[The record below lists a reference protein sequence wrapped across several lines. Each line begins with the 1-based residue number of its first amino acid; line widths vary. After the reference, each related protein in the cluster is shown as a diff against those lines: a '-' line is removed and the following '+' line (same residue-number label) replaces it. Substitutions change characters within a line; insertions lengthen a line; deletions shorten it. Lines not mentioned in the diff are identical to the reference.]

1 MGTPTRISFYQP
13 CRNSSRFIE
22 DDGTTISTSQAIAE
36 YLEETSKEPALIFG
50 TALQRAEI
58 RRLCNWFDV
67 KFNTEV
73 TEYLLGEKIM
83 KRFLGLEPSSETIRA
98 GYANIDTHLG
108 YIEYLAE
115 QRAWLAGDN
124 FSLADIT
131 AITHFCIDYLG
142 DIAWEDY
149 QQAKQWYARI
159 KSRPSFRPLLQDLI
173 PGTQPPAH
181 YKNLDFSKYC
191 DTFTVHPFR
200 KHFLKLAMFYDVF
213 FCFWYLY
220 AVLATL
226 AK

>member
-1 MGTPTRISFYQP
+1 MPSLLHLPLDPFSRKIRIVLGEKKITASLAVEPIWERRHEFLSINPAGTVPV
-13 CRNSSRFIE
+13 FIE

-83 KRFLGLEPSSETIRA
+83 KRFLGLGEPSSETIRA
-98 GYANIDTHLG
+98 GYANVDTHLG

-115 QRAWLAGDN
+115 QRAWLAGEH

-131 AITHFCIDYLG
+131 AASHISCIDYLG

-181 YKNLDFSKYC
+181 YKNLDF
-191 DTFTVHPFR
+191 
-200 KHFLKLAMFYDVF
+200 
-213 FCFWYLY
+213 
-220 AVLATL
+220 
-226 AK
+226 

>member
-1 MGTPTRISFYQP
+1 MPSLLHLPLDPFSRKIRIVLGEKKITASLAVEPIWERRHEFLSVNPAGTVPV
-13 CRNSSRFIE
+13 FIE

-83 KRFLGLEPSSETIRA
+83 KRFLGLGEPSSETIRA

-115 QRAWLAGDN
+115 QRAWLAGEH

-131 AITHFCIDYLG
+131 AASHISCIDYLG

-173 PGTQPPAH
+173 PGTKPPAH
-181 YKNLDFSKYC
+181 YKNLDF
-191 DTFTVHPFR
+191 
-200 KHFLKLAMFYDVF
+200 
-213 FCFWYLY
+213 
-220 AVLATL
+220 
-226 AK
+226 

>member
-1 MGTPTRISFYQP
+1 MPSLLHLPLDPFSRKIRIVLGEKKITASLAVEPIWERRHEFLSINPAGTVPV
-13 CRNSSRFIE
+13 FIE

-36 YLEETSKEPALIFG
+36 YLEETSTEPALIFG

-73 TEYLLGEKIM
+73 TEYLLAEKIM
-83 KRFLGLEPSSETIRA
+83 KRFLGLGEPSSETIRA

-131 AITHFCIDYLG
+131 AASHISCIDYLG

-181 YKNLDFSKYC
+181 YKNLDF
-191 DTFTVHPFR
+191 
-200 KHFLKLAMFYDVF
+200 
-213 FCFWYLY
+213 
-220 AVLATL
+220 
-226 AK
+226 

>member
-1 MGTPTRISFYQP
+1 MPSLLHLPLDPFSRKIRIVLGEKKIIASLAVEPIWERRHEFLSINPAGTVPV
-13 CRNSSRFIE
+13 FIE

-73 TEYLLGEKIM
+73 TDYLLGEKIM
-83 KRFLGLEPSSETIRA
+83 KRFLGLGEPSSETIRA

-115 QRAWLAGDN
+115 QRAWLAGEN

-131 AITHFCIDYLG
+131 AASHISCIDYLG

-181 YKNLDFSKYC
+181 YKNLDF
-191 DTFTVHPFR
+191 
-200 KHFLKLAMFYDVF
+200 
-213 FCFWYLY
+213 
-220 AVLATL
+220 
-226 AK
+226 

>member
-1 MGTPTRISFYQP
+1 MPSLLHLPLDPFSRKIRIVLGEKKITASLAVEPIWERRHEFLSINPAGTVPV
-13 CRNSSRFIE
+13 FIE

-83 KRFLGLEPSSETIRA
+83 KRFLGLGEPSSETIRA

-131 AITHFCIDYLG
+131 AASHISCIDYLG

-181 YKNLDFSKYC
+181 YKNLDF
-191 DTFTVHPFR
+191 
-200 KHFLKLAMFYDVF
+200 
-213 FCFWYLY
+213 
-220 AVLATL
+220 
-226 AK
+226 

>member
-1 MGTPTRISFYQP
+1 MPSLLHLPLDPFSRKIRIVLGEKKITALLAVEPIWERRHEFLSINPAGTVPV
-13 CRNSSRFIE
+13 FIE

-83 KRFLGLEPSSETIRA
+83 KRFLGLGEPSSETIRA

-115 QRAWLAGDN
+115 QRAWLAGEH

-131 AITHFCIDYLG
+131 AASHISCIDYLG

-181 YKNLDFSKYC
+181 YKNLDF
-191 DTFTVHPFR
+191 
-200 KHFLKLAMFYDVF
+200 
-213 FCFWYLY
+213 
-220 AVLATL
+220 
-226 AK
+226 

>member
-1 MGTPTRISFYQP
+1 MPSLLHLPLDPFSRKIRIVLGEKKITALLAVEPIWERRHEFLSINPAGTVPV
-13 CRNSSRFIE
+13 FIE

-36 YLEETSKEPALIFG
+36 YLEETSTEPALIFG

-83 KRFLGLEPSSETIRA
+83 KRFLGLGEPSSETIRA

-131 AITHFCIDYLG
+131 AASHISCIDYLG

-181 YKNLDFSKYC
+181 YKNLDF
-191 DTFTVHPFR
+191 
-200 KHFLKLAMFYDVF
+200 
-213 FCFWYLY
+213 
-220 AVLATL
+220 
-226 AK
+226 

>member
-1 MGTPTRISFYQP
+1 MPSLLHLPLDPFSRKIRIVLGEKKITVLLAVEPIWERRHEFLSINPAGTVPV
-13 CRNSSRFIE
+13 FIE

-36 YLEETSKEPALIFG
+36 YLEETSTEPALIFG

-83 KRFLGLEPSSETIRA
+83 KRFLGLGEPSSETIRA

-115 QRAWLAGDN
+115 QRAWLAGEN

-131 AITHFCIDYLG
+131 AASHISCIDYLG

-181 YKNLDFSKYC
+181 YKNLDF
-191 DTFTVHPFR
+191 
-200 KHFLKLAMFYDVF
+200 
-213 FCFWYLY
+213 
-220 AVLATL
+220 
-226 AK
+226 

>member
-1 MGTPTRISFYQP
+1 MPSLLHLPLDPFSRKIRIVLGEKKITASLAVEPIWERRHEFLSINPAGTVPV
-13 CRNSSRFIE
+13 FIE

-83 KRFLGLEPSSETIRA
+83 KRFLGLGEPSSETIRA

-115 QRAWLAGDN
+115 QRAWLAGEN

-131 AITHFCIDYLG
+131 AASHLSCIDYLG

-181 YKNLDFSKYC
+181 YKNLDF
-191 DTFTVHPFR
+191 
-200 KHFLKLAMFYDVF
+200 
-213 FCFWYLY
+213 
-220 AVLATL
+220 
-226 AK
+226 

>member
-1 MGTPTRISFYQP
+1 MPSLLHLPLDPFSRKIRIVLGEKKITVLLAVEPIWERRHEFLSINPAGTVPV
-13 CRNSSRFIE
+13 FIE

-83 KRFLGLEPSSETIRA
+83 KRFLGLGEPSSETIRA

-115 QRAWLAGDN
+115 QRSWLAGEN

-131 AITHFCIDYLG
+131 AASHISCIDYLG

-181 YKNLDFSKYC
+181 YKNLDF
-191 DTFTVHPFR
+191 
-200 KHFLKLAMFYDVF
+200 
-213 FCFWYLY
+213 
-220 AVLATL
+220 
-226 AK
+226 

>member
-1 MGTPTRISFYQP
+1 MPSLLHLPLDPFSRKIRIVLGEKKITASLSVEPIWERRHEFLSINPAGTVPVFM
-13 CRNSSRFIE
+13 E

-83 KRFLGLEPSSETIRA
+83 KRFLGLGEPSSETIRA
-98 GYANIDTHLG
+98 GYANIDTHLS

-115 QRAWLAGDN
+115 QRAWLAGEN

-131 AITHFCIDYLG
+131 AASHISCIDYLG
-142 DIAWEDY
+142 DIGWEDY

-181 YKNLDFSKYC
+181 YKNLDF
-191 DTFTVHPFR
+191 
-200 KHFLKLAMFYDVF
+200 
-213 FCFWYLY
+213 
-220 AVLATL
+220 
-226 AK
+226 

>member
-1 MGTPTRISFYQP
+1 MPNLLHLPLDPFSRKIRIVLGEKKITASLAVEPIWERRHEFLSINPAGTVPV
-13 CRNSSRFIE
+13 FIE

-83 KRFLGLEPSSETIRA
+83 KRFLGLGEPSSETIRA

-115 QRAWLAGDN
+115 QRAWLAGEN

-131 AITHFCIDYLG
+131 AASHISCIDYLG

-181 YKNLDFSKYC
+181 YKNLDF
-191 DTFTVHPFR
+191 
-200 KHFLKLAMFYDVF
+200 
-213 FCFWYLY
+213 
-220 AVLATL
+220 
-226 AK
+226 

>member
-1 MGTPTRISFYQP
+1 MPSLLHLPLDPFSRKIRIVLGEKKITASLAVEPIWERRHEFLSINPAGTVPV
-13 CRNSSRFIE
+13 FIE

-36 YLEETSKEPALIFG
+36 YLEETSTEPALIFG

-83 KRFLGLEPSSETIRA
+83 KRFLGLGEPSSETIRA

-131 AITHFCIDYLG
+131 AASHISCIDYLG

-159 KSRPSFRPLLQDLI
+159 KSRPSFRPLLKDLI
-173 PGTQPPAH
+173 PGTRPPAH
-181 YKNLDFSKYC
+181 YKNLDF
-191 DTFTVHPFR
+191 
-200 KHFLKLAMFYDVF
+200 
-213 FCFWYLY
+213 
-220 AVLATL
+220 
-226 AK
+226 

>member
-1 MGTPTRISFYQP
+1 MPNLLHLPLDPFSRKIRIVLGEKKIAASLAVEPIWERRHEFLSINPAGTVPV
-13 CRNSSRFIE
+13 FIE

-36 YLEETSKEPALIFG
+36 YLEETSIEPALIFG

-73 TEYLLGEKIM
+73 TEYLLGEKLM
-83 KRFLGLEPSSETIRA
+83 KRFLGLGEPSSETIRA

-115 QRAWLAGDN
+115 QRVWLAGEN

-131 AITHFCIDYLG
+131 AASHISCIDYLG

-149 QQAKQWYARI
+149 QQAKHWYARI

-173 PGTQPPAH
+173 PGTQPPDH
-181 YKNLDFSKYC
+181 YKNLDF
-191 DTFTVHPFR
+191 
-200 KHFLKLAMFYDVF
+200 
-213 FCFWYLY
+213 
-220 AVLATL
+220 
-226 AK
+226 

>member
-1 MGTPTRISFYQP
+1 MPSLLHLPLDPFSRKIRIVLGEKKITASLAVEPIWERRHEFLSINPAGTVPV
-13 CRNSSRFIE
+13 FIE

-83 KRFLGLEPSSETIRA
+83 KRFLGLGEPSSETIRA

-115 QRAWLAGDN
+115 QRSWLAGEH

-131 AITHFCIDYLG
+131 AASHISCIDYLG

-173 PGTQPPAH
+173 PGPQPPAH
-181 YKNLDFSKYC
+181 YKNLDF
-191 DTFTVHPFR
+191 
-200 KHFLKLAMFYDVF
+200 
-213 FCFWYLY
+213 
-220 AVLATL
+220 
-226 AK
+226 

>member
-1 MGTPTRISFYQP
+1 MPSLLHLPLDPFSRKIRIVLGEKKITASLAVEPIWERRHEFLSINPAGTVPV
-13 CRNSSRFIE
+13 FIE

-83 KRFLGLEPSSETIRA
+83 KRFLGLGEPSSETIRA

-115 QRAWLAGDN
+115 QRAWLAGEN

-131 AITHFCIDYLG
+131 AASHISCIDYLG
-142 DIAWEDY
+142 DIAWEGY

-181 YKNLDFSKYC
+181 YKNLDF
-191 DTFTVHPFR
+191 
-200 KHFLKLAMFYDVF
+200 
-213 FCFWYLY
+213 
-220 AVLATL
+220 
-226 AK
+226 

>member
-1 MGTPTRISFYQP
+1 MPSLLHLPLDPFSRKIRIVLGEKKITASLAVEPIWERRHEFLSINPAGTVPV
-13 CRNSSRFIE
+13 FIE

-36 YLEETSKEPALIFG
+36 YLEETSTEPALIFG

-83 KRFLGLEPSSETIRA
+83 KRFLGLGEPSSETIRA

-115 QRAWLAGDN
+115 QRSWLAGEH

-131 AITHFCIDYLG
+131 AASHISCIDYLG

-159 KSRPSFRPLLQDLI
+159 KSRPSFRSLLQDLI

-181 YKNLDFSKYC
+181 YKNLDF
-191 DTFTVHPFR
+191 
-200 KHFLKLAMFYDVF
+200 
-213 FCFWYLY
+213 
-220 AVLATL
+220 
-226 AK
+226 

>member
-1 MGTPTRISFYQP
+1 MPSLLHLPLDPFSRKIRIVLGEKKITASLAVEPIWERRHEFLSINPAGTVPVFM
-13 CRNSSRFIE
+13 E

-36 YLEETSKEPALIFG
+36 YLEETSKGPALIFG
-50 TALQRAEI
+50 TAFQRAEI

-83 KRFLGLEPSSETIRA
+83 KRFLGLGEPSSETIRA

-115 QRAWLAGDN
+115 QRAWLAGEN

-131 AITHFCIDYLG
+131 AASHISCIDYLG

-181 YKNLDFSKYC
+181 YKNLDF
-191 DTFTVHPFR
+191 
-200 KHFLKLAMFYDVF
+200 
-213 FCFWYLY
+213 
-220 AVLATL
+220 
-226 AK
+226 

>member
-1 MGTPTRISFYQP
+1 MPSLLHLPLDPFSRKIRIVLGEKKIAASLAVEPIWERRHEFLSINPAGTVPV
-13 CRNSSRFIE
+13 FIE

-36 YLEETSKEPALIFG
+36 YLEETSIEPALIFG

-73 TEYLLGEKIM
+73 TEYLLGEKLM
-83 KRFLGLEPSSETIRA
+83 KRFLGLGEPSSETIRA

-115 QRAWLAGDN
+115 QRAWLAGEN

-131 AITHFCIDYLG
+131 AASHISCIDYLG

-173 PGTQPPAH
+173 PGTQPPDH
-181 YKNLDFSKYC
+181 YKNLDF
-191 DTFTVHPFR
+191 
-200 KHFLKLAMFYDVF
+200 
-213 FCFWYLY
+213 
-220 AVLATL
+220 
-226 AK
+226 

>member
-1 MGTPTRISFYQP
+1 MPSLLHLPLDPFSRKIRIVLGEKKITASLAVEPIWERRHEFLSINPAGTVPV
-13 CRNSSRFIE
+13 FIE

-83 KRFLGLEPSSETIRA
+83 KRFLGLGEPSSETIRA

-115 QRAWLAGDN
+115 QRAWLAGEN

-131 AITHFCIDYLG
+131 AASHISCIDYLG

-149 QQAKQWYARI
+149 QQAKQWYAKI

-181 YKNLDFSKYC
+181 YKNLDF
-191 DTFTVHPFR
+191 
-200 KHFLKLAMFYDVF
+200 
-213 FCFWYLY
+213 
-220 AVLATL
+220 
-226 AK
+226 

>member
-1 MGTPTRISFYQP
+1 MPSLLHLPLDPFSRKIRIVLGEKKITASLAVEPIWERRHEFLSINPAGTVPV
-13 CRNSSRFIE
+13 FIE

-58 RRLCNWFDV
+58 RRLCIWFDV

-83 KRFLGLEPSSETIRA
+83 KRFLGLGEPSSETIRA

-115 QRAWLAGDN
+115 QRSWLAGEH

-131 AITHFCIDYLG
+131 AASHISCIDYLG

-181 YKNLDFSKYC
+181 YKNLDF
-191 DTFTVHPFR
+191 
-200 KHFLKLAMFYDVF
+200 
-213 FCFWYLY
+213 
-220 AVLATL
+220 
-226 AK
+226 

>member
-1 MGTPTRISFYQP
+1 MPSLLHLPLDPFSRKIRIVLGEKKITASLAVEPIWERRHEFLSINPAGTVPV
-13 CRNSSRFIE
+13 FIE

-83 KRFLGLEPSSETIRA
+83 KRFLGLGEPSSETIRA

-115 QRAWLAGDN
+115 QRAWLAGEN

-131 AITHFCIDYLG
+131 AASHISCIDYLG

-181 YKNLDFSKYC
+181 YKTL
-191 DTFTVHPFR
+191 
-200 KHFLKLAMFYDVF
+200 VF
-213 FCFWYLY
+213 
-220 AVLATL
+220 
-226 AK
+226 

>member
-1 MGTPTRISFYQP
+1 MPSLLHLPLDPFSRKIRIVLGEKKITASLAVEPIWERRHEFLSINPAGTVPV
-13 CRNSSRFIE
+13 FIE

-83 KRFLGLEPSSETIRA
+83 KRFLGLGEPSSETIRA

-115 QRAWLAGDN
+115 QRTWLAGEN
-124 FSLADIT
+124 FSLADI
-131 AITHFCIDYLG
+131 AAASHISCIDYLG

-181 YKNLDFSKYC
+181 YKNLDF
-191 DTFTVHPFR
+191 
-200 KHFLKLAMFYDVF
+200 
-213 FCFWYLY
+213 
-220 AVLATL
+220 
-226 AK
+226 

>member
-1 MGTPTRISFYQP
+1 MPSLLHLPLDPFSRKIRIVLGEKKITALLAVEPIWERRHEFLSINPAGTVPV
-13 CRNSSRFIE
+13 FIE

-83 KRFLGLEPSSETIRA
+83 KRFLGLGEPSSETIRA

-115 QRAWLAGDN
+115 QRSWLAGEH

-131 AITHFCIDYLG
+131 AASHISCIDYLG

-149 QQAKQWYARI
+149 LQAKQWYARI

-181 YKNLDFSKYC
+181 YKNLDF
-191 DTFTVHPFR
+191 
-200 KHFLKLAMFYDVF
+200 
-213 FCFWYLY
+213 
-220 AVLATL
+220 
-226 AK
+226 

>member
-1 MGTPTRISFYQP
+1 MPSLLHLPLDPFSRKIRIGLGEKKITALLAVEPIWERRHEFLSINPAGTVPV
-13 CRNSSRFIE
+13 FIE

-83 KRFLGLEPSSETIRA
+83 KRFLGLGEPSSETIRA

-115 QRAWLAGDN
+115 QRAWLAGEH

-131 AITHFCIDYLG
+131 AASHISCIDYLG

-181 YKNLDFSKYC
+181 YKNLDF
-191 DTFTVHPFR
+191 
-200 KHFLKLAMFYDVF
+200 
-213 FCFWYLY
+213 
-220 AVLATL
+220 
-226 AK
+226 

>member
-1 MGTPTRISFYQP
+1 MPSLLHLPLDPFSRKIRIVLGEKKITASLAVEPIWERRHEFLSINPAGTVPV
-13 CRNSSRFIE
+13 FIE

-36 YLEETSKEPALIFG
+36 YLEETSKEPALISG

-83 KRFLGLEPSSETIRA
+83 KRFLGLGEPSSETIRA

-115 QRAWLAGDN
+115 QRSWLAGEH

-131 AITHFCIDYLG
+131 AASHISCIDYLG

-181 YKNLDFSKYC
+181 YKNLDF
-191 DTFTVHPFR
+191 
-200 KHFLKLAMFYDVF
+200 
-213 FCFWYLY
+213 
-220 AVLATL
+220 
-226 AK
+226 

>member
-1 MGTPTRISFYQP
+1 MPSLLHLPLDPFSRKIRIVLGEKKITASLAVEPIWERRHEFLSINPAGTVPV
-13 CRNSSRFIE
+13 FIE

-83 KRFLGLEPSSETIRA
+83 KRFLGLGEPSSETIRA

-115 QRAWLAGDN
+115 QRAWLAGEH

-131 AITHFCIDYLG
+131 AASHISCIDYLG
-142 DIAWEDY
+142 DIAWDDY

-181 YKNLDFSKYC
+181 YKNLDF
-191 DTFTVHPFR
+191 
-200 KHFLKLAMFYDVF
+200 
-213 FCFWYLY
+213 
-220 AVLATL
+220 
-226 AK
+226 

>member
-1 MGTPTRISFYQP
+1 MPSLLHLPLDPFSRKIRIVLGEKKITASLSVEPIWERRHEFLSINPAGTVPV
-13 CRNSSRFIE
+13 FIE

-83 KRFLGLEPSSETIRA
+83 KRFLGLGEPSSETIRA

-115 QRAWLAGDN
+115 QRAWLAGEN

-131 AITHFCIDYLG
+131 AASHISCIDYLG

-181 YKNLDFSKYC
+181 YKNLDF
-191 DTFTVHPFR
+191 
-200 KHFLKLAMFYDVF
+200 
-213 FCFWYLY
+213 
-220 AVLATL
+220 
-226 AK
+226 

>member
-1 MGTPTRISFYQP
+1 MPSLLHLPLDPFSRKIRIVLGEKKITASLAVEPIWERRHEFLSVNPAGTVPV
-13 CRNSSRFIE
+13 FIE

-83 KRFLGLEPSSETIRA
+83 KRFLGLGEPSSETIRA

-115 QRAWLAGDN
+115 QRAWLAGEN

-131 AITHFCIDYLG
+131 AASHISCIDYLG

-181 YKNLDFSKYC
+181 YKNLDF
-191 DTFTVHPFR
+191 
-200 KHFLKLAMFYDVF
+200 
-213 FCFWYLY
+213 
-220 AVLATL
+220 
-226 AK
+226 

>member
-1 MGTPTRISFYQP
+1 MPSLLHLPLDPFSRKIRIVLGEKKITVLLAVEPIWERRHEFLSINPAGTVPV
-13 CRNSSRFIE
+13 FIE

-83 KRFLGLEPSSETIRA
+83 KRFLGLGEPSSETIRA

-115 QRAWLAGDN
+115 QRAWLAGEH

-131 AITHFCIDYLG
+131 AASHISCIDYLG

-181 YKNLDFSKYC
+181 YKNLDF
-191 DTFTVHPFR
+191 
-200 KHFLKLAMFYDVF
+200 
-213 FCFWYLY
+213 
-220 AVLATL
+220 
-226 AK
+226 

>member
-1 MGTPTRISFYQP
+1 MHLPLDPFSRKIRIVLGEKKITASLAVEPIWERRHEFLSINPAGTVPV
-13 CRNSSRFIE
+13 FIE

-58 RRLCNWFDV
+58 RRLCIWFDV

-83 KRFLGLEPSSETIRA
+83 KRFLGLGEPSSETIRA

-115 QRAWLAGDN
+115 QRSWLAGEH

-131 AITHFCIDYLG
+131 AASHISCIDYLG

-181 YKNLDFSKYC
+181 YKNLDF
-191 DTFTVHPFR
+191 
-200 KHFLKLAMFYDVF
+200 
-213 FCFWYLY
+213 
-220 AVLATL
+220 
-226 AK
+226 

>member
-1 MGTPTRISFYQP
+1 MPSLLHLPLDPFSRKIRIVLGEKKITALLAVEPIWERRHEFLSINPAGTVPV
-13 CRNSSRFIE
+13 FIE

-36 YLEETSKEPALIFG
+36 YLEETSNEPALIFG

-83 KRFLGLEPSSETIRA
+83 KRFLGLGEPSSETIRA

-115 QRAWLAGDN
+115 QRAWLAGEN

-131 AITHFCIDYLG
+131 AASHISCIDYLG

-181 YKNLDFSKYC
+181 YKNLDF
-191 DTFTVHPFR
+191 
-200 KHFLKLAMFYDVF
+200 
-213 FCFWYLY
+213 
-220 AVLATL
+220 
-226 AK
+226 